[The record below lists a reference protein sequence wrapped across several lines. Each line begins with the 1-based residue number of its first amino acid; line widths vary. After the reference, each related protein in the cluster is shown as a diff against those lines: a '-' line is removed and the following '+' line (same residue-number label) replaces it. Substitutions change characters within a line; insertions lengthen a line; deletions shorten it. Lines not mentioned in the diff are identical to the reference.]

1 MAVSF
6 SGALENVLS
15 WLPGAG
21 RLPNVAPQAGETRIE
36 GLEHRSQSPKLSL
49 LFPLEASVRLVCVC
63 VGGGSQLLRAHFL
76 SVKQGDNGTSK
87 VAGLS

>member
-21 RLPNVAPQAGETRIE
+21 RLPNAPQAGETRIE

-49 LFPLEASVRLVCVC
+49 LFPLEASGRLVCVC
-63 VGGGSQLLRAHFL
+63 VGGVSASL
-76 SVKQGDNGTSK
+76 SPFPLCE
-87 VAGLS
+87 AG